1 MVNRREKILEF
12 LEQAGR
18 PVTGGELARVT
29 GVSRQVIVQDI
40 AILRAQG
47 REILATPQGYLWPQ
61 PSGRE
66 RQRAVLA
73 VSHAPEQTEEELNAL
88 VDFGLKV
95 LDVVVEHP
103 IYGELRGFLMLESR
117 HDVERFLERIAD
129 AGAGLLSTLT
139 GGVHLHTVEY
149 AREEELNLAR
159 EALAA
164 KGFLLSAD

>member
-1 MVNRREKILEF
+1 
-12 LEQAGR
+12 
-18 PVTGGELARVT
+18 
-29 GVSRQVIVQDI
+29 
-40 AILRAQG
+40 
-47 REILATPQGYLWPQ
+47 QGYLWPQ

-117 HDVERFLERIAD
+117 HDVERFLGRIAD